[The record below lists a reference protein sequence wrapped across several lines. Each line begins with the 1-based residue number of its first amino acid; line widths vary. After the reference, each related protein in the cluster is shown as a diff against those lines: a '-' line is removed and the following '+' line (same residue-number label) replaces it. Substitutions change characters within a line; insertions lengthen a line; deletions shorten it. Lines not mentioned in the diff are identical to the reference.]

1 MCVCVFALKKSLSV
15 VEKSLKAVR
24 QSHYQYHD
32 CVSAV
37 CTCVLM
43 TVTFV
48 RTHIMVSPFFH
59 WVEMLTVSTGPIT
72 L

>member
-1 MCVCVFALKKSLSV
+1 MCVFALKKSLSV

-24 QSHYQYHD
+24 QCHHQYCD

-37 CTCVLM
+37 CTYVLM

-48 RTHIMVSPFFH
+48 RTHIMVSPPFVH
-59 WVEMLTVSTGPIT
+59 WVEMVTVSIGPIT